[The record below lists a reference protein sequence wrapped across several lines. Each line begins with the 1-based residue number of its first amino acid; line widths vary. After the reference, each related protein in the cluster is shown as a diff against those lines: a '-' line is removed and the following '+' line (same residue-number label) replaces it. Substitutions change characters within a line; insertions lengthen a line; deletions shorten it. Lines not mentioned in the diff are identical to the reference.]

1 LDFRF
6 WILDWARNQPFA
18 MSDGFSEIAPSF
30 ADSFEPEPCKG
41 TASEKAAFEYS
52 GWRGIRQRWTV
63 PQGSVKFPVS
73 NFCPP
78 WGRTDFYWEILAV
91 APSRRGDVQENHA
104 ACRGTHCCGR
114 TAFRVRANFC
124 GLEIGRGDRLL
135 GGAWLRLVRCPV
147 NTQFSNVGRGAG
159 ARRQDRY
166 CLCESSIQIGRRRA
180 WLCRN
185 LLQNRLAAMSRA
197 S

>member
-1 LDFRF
+1 
-6 WILDWARNQPFA
+6 
-18 MSDGFSEIAPSF
+18 
-30 ADSFEPEPCKG
+30 
-41 TASEKAAFEYS
+41 
-52 GWRGIRQRWTV
+52 V

-159 ARRQDRY
+159 ARRQDRTVY
-166 CLCESSIQIGRRRA
+166 VSPLSRSAGAERGFVAIFSKIASQQ
-180 WLCRN
+180 CREP
-185 LLQNRLAAMSRA
+185 LDECGAGGARLADRRCGPDF
-197 S
+197 